1 MMYHKYHQYND
12 DDDVLST
19 NLRFSLL
26 RTANSGLFVVYN
38 ELSREDL
45 LRNREKRREFI
56 IKYSYI
62 FDLL

>member
-1 MMYHKYHQYND
+1 MTRLQ
-12 DDDVLST
+12 SA
-19 NLRFSLL
+19 S
-26 RTANSGLFVVYN
+26 SGLYLVYN

-56 IKYSYI
+56 VKYSYI